1 MASFVNYPLVGF
13 HFLVVF
19 DISPV
24 EVAFQ
29 EVSGLNFTVEYKN
42 QKSGGLNS
50 TTDLRL
56 PVGPKYENLVLKRG
70 YGPMSGISAWVIN
83 AVENYNY
90 LPTNIMISLLDE
102 EHLPVS
108 SWYVV
113 NALPVKWE
121 ISGFN
126 AEDGKLAIESLT
138 LTYDYFKTLSLSGAV
153 AAVVNAIESIN
164 AAGKI
169 SVP

>member
-1 MASFVNYPLVGF
+1 MASFVNYPLIGF

-24 EVAFQ
+24 EIAFQ

-42 QKSGGLNS
+42 QKSGGFNNVS
-50 TTDLRL
+50 DLRL
-56 PVGPKYENLVLKRG
+56 PVGPRYENLVLKRG
-70 YGPMSGISAWVIN
+70 YGPDSGISSWVTN

-90 LPTNIMISLLDE
+90 QPTNIMISLLDE

-108 SWYVV
+108 TWYVV

-138 LTYDYFKTLSLSGAV
+138 LTYDYFKTLSLSEAV
-153 AAVVNAIESIN
+153 SVVVNAIESISV
-164 AAGKI
+164 AGKI